1 MRPVRVRAGGMH
13 HGAFRPRR
21 ACVRA
26 CERVRAHTD
35 GVARLDLERDGL
47 ARQRLDEDLHAC
59 RRGVRAR
66 GLLSLGHPRRRR
78 TCSLLNQLSFDLA
91 EFLNFSFF
99 FFFPIFGE

>member
-66 GLLSLGHPRRRR
+66 GLLSLGHPRRRAR
-78 TCSLLNQLSFDLA
+78 GTCSLLLDLV